1 MELGD
6 ISPLDGISV
15 LIVEDELVFR
25 RQLSAFLSKLGA
37 NVTTADDGLSGLEL
51 LGKHTFDA
59 ILLDVVMPK
68 LDGVGFLQ
76 QVSPPPVPVIVI
88 SGKSNLDDLR
98 KVMTLGATDF
108 LVKPIADFNELAN
121 TILTAISDKEE
132 TELQLE
138 LAELSE
144 HKNALREHDSQATRV
159 FNDILP
165 AESAMLADYFYHY
178 QVTGYSLLP
187 LLGQVGNDRV
197 AVAVL
202 DLSTLA
208 QDAVI
213 AAVIA
218 NGYFQDLW
226 DRHARGTD
234 KRAEYPSEALEGLN
248 RIVYGAD
255 LKAPLC
261 CFYALYDSHNV
272 TFANGGVLGLEAPFQ
287 DFHPD
292 LPLGSSS
299 RGTWDTHIYKVP
311 SSSLVISK
319 HNLIN
324 DKLKI
329 KLLPS

>member
-6 ISPLDGISV
+6 IPPLDGISV

-25 RQLSAFLSKLGA
+25 RQLSAFLTKLGA
-37 NVTTADDGLSGLEL
+37 AVTAAGDGLSGLEL
-51 LGKHTFDA
+51 LGLQRFDI
-59 ILLDVVMPK
+59 ILLDVVMPQ

-76 QVSPPPVPVIVI
+76 RVSPPQVPVIVI

-98 KVMTLGATDF
+98 KVMTLGASDF
-108 LVKPIADFNELAN
+108 LVKPIADFNELAT
-121 TILTAISDKEE
+121 TILTAISDKED

-138 LAELSE
+138 LAELSD
-144 HKNALREHDSQATRV
+144 HKQALREHDSQATRV
-159 FNDILP
+159 FNDLQP
-165 AESAMLADYFYHY
+165 VESAMLANYFYHY
-178 QVTGYSLLP
+178 QVVGYSLLP
-187 LLGQVGNDRV
+187 LFGQVGENRI
-197 AVAVL
+197 AVVVL

-226 DRHARGTD
+226 ERYEKGTD
-234 KRAEYPSEALEGLN
+234 KRAELPTEALGGLN
-248 RIVYGAD
+248 RIICGAD

-261 CFYALYDSHNV
+261 CFYALYNSHSV

-287 DFHPD
+287 DFYPD
-292 LPLGSSS
+292 LPLGSSL
-299 RGTWDTHIYKVP
+299 RETWDTHMYEVP